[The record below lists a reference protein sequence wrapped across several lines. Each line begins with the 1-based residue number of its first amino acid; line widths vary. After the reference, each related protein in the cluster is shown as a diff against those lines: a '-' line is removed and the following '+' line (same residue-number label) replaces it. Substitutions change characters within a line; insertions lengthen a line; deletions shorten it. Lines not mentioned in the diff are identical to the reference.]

1 MNPDLRRNLPPHV
14 PLLDQAGP
22 VASPIAT
29 RPAGALI
36 QELGAILQSGF
47 NLAFAL
53 ILDPSLPLVAHQP
66 SRDKVIVVSIQDPL
80 SPLFSLEAF
89 EEVMALEDFRSVR
102 PSAARHAGSAAV
114 HVVSSRNLKVAALN
128 VCRSEPVPDANR
140 PRGRPLALHSL
151 ACADAADLGI
161 FKGGENPGHQR
172 RGPGHIVVSH
182 DGDGSRHSRQSLADL
197 ESLVGNVCVHDTD
210 PGVVEGPGQLVKS
223 LALVVRRDQNKL
235 VWLTGQDALKRRS
248 KLLKRIM
255 NSRNNDRDVVVGKGW
270 LARDRLRFVGP
281 MADAVNKQ
289 PDISME
295 PSMRR

>member
-161 FKGGENPGHQR
+161 FKRARIQGIN
-172 RGPGHIVVSH
+172 
-182 DGDGSRHSRQSLADL
+182 
-197 ESLVGNVCVHDTD
+197 
-210 PGVVEGPGQLVKS
+210 VEGQATSSSAMMVMEVVTVGRASQTWSRL
-223 LALVVRRDQNKL
+223 LA
-235 VWLTGQDALKRRS
+235 
-248 KLLKRIM
+248 M
-255 NSRNNDRDVVVGKGW
+255 
-270 LARDRLRFVGP
+270 FVCMTRTRG
-281 MADAVNKQ
+281 
-289 PDISME
+289 
-295 PSMRR
+295 